1 MHTTT
6 TLWTMRHGPTIWNV
20 EKRIQGNVE
29 TDIRPDKIESYFEQ
43 IAAKTLPRP
52 DIIIVTGLSRTEQTA
67 KALIKYRNWANI
79 PIHKDPRL
87 NERKWGIFEG
97 VLIEEARKRFETDPD
112 IREDFP
118 DVTDWD
124 EPDFKVSGGES
135 IAEVGQRVKPAFTD
149 IAKQF
154 EGKNILTILHAG
166 VLVSL
171 GLEFT
176 KITECFLTQEGELK
190 VKA

>member
-1 MHTTT
+1 MKTT
-6 TLWTMRHGPTIWNV
+6 TLWTMRHGPTTWNV

-29 TDIRPDKIESYFEQ
+29 TDIRLDKINEYFEK
-43 IAAKTLPRP
+43 IGASKLPQP
-52 DIIIVTGLSRTEQTA
+52 DVIIVTGLSRTEQTA
-67 KALIKYRNWANI
+67 KALIKYRNWIDI
-79 PIHKDPRL
+79 PIQKDSRL

-97 VLIEEARKRFETDPD
+97 MLIEEARIRFVSDPE
-112 IREDFP
+112 IRKEFP
-118 DVTDWD
+118 DVTNWD
-124 EPDFKVSGGES
+124 EPHFKVSGGES
-135 IAEVGQRVKPAFTD
+135 IADVGQRVKPAFLN

-154 EGKNILTILHAG
+154 KGKTILTILHAG

-176 KITECFLTQEGELK
+176 KITKCFLTQAGEIK

>member
-1 MHTTT
+1 MASTT
-6 TLWTMRHGPTIWNV
+6 TLWTMRHGPTTWNV

-29 TDIRPDKIESYFEQ
+29 TEIRLDKIEAYFEQ
-43 IAAKTLPRP
+43 IAATNLPQP

-67 KALIKYRNWANI
+67 KALMKYRDWIDI

-97 VLIEEARKRFETDPD
+97 VLIDEARKRFETDPE
-112 IREDFP
+112 IRKEFP

-135 IAEVGQRVKPAFTD
+135 IAEVGQRIKPAFAD

-154 EGKNILTILHAG
+154 NGKNILTILHAG
-166 VLVSL
+166 VLVAL

-176 KITECFLTQEGELK
+176 KITECFLTQIGEVK
-190 VKA
+190 VKV